1 MVPTVS
7 SSCSTVK
14 TSYSLMLNI
23 AFAVLMI
30 LANSM
35 SLKVDSVRRVA
46 VVGAGAGGLITAD
59 VLRNDG
65 FEVVIF
71 EKETYVGGVWKYR
84 KSIDKS
90 SSTPMYK
97 SLRTNLPKQIMAYS
111 DTTPFKKSA
120 PSFLSHQD
128 VQTYLEDF
136 TQSRE
141 LLPFIKFGST
151 VRSISYVQN
160 RGNSAALHTEF
171 SSPSRWRIT
180 ASLASSTTATQ
191 TSLKDCV
198 ESVDYFDAVIV
209 CNGHYNIPLIP
220 AAENIGEIIEF
231 DGEIMHSIDYDTP
244 DHFKGKSVL
253 VVGSRSSGTDLAR
266 EISSVASVVYASDR
280 SLGKEKSALYRN
292 IYHKPGISS
301 LKSKSLSRLSDSSNF
316 LDSTLKC
323 ASQSLEDDKH
333 ETVSNA
339 STKGLVQFAD
349 GSIVRVDI
357 ILWCTGYAYDYPF
370 LDLDGQKCEQTVEL
384 EANTVKV
391 TNKRKVEN
399 LYQQV
404 FSISHPTL
412 SFVGLPYAVVP
423 FPLFRLQ
430 ALWISSVYSRK
441 KILPSVEKQVE
452 WLHNKEN
459 EILVKYQ
466 GNKELAIEK
475 FHYLGDSQWEY
486 CRFLSDAAG
495 IVDERQLKY
504 IKVTE
509 EIYNDNSLSKPAYPG
524 APDDYRK
531 VEYSV
536 DNQALTWNKVPF

>member
-1 MVPTVS
+1 MIT
-7 SSCSTVK
+7 
-14 TSYSLMLNI
+14 I

-35 SLKVDSVRRVA
+35 PLKVNSVRRVA
-46 VVGAGAGGLITAD
+46 IIGAGGGGLVTAD

-71 EKETYVGGVWKYR
+71 EKETCVGGVWKYR
-84 KSIDKS
+84 KSLDKS

-111 DTTPFKKSA
+111 DTTPFKDST
-120 PSFLSHQD
+120 PSYLSHEE

-136 TQSRE
+136 TQSRA
-141 LLPFIKFGST
+141 LLPFIKFSST
-151 VRSISYVQN
+151 VKSISYVQN
-160 RGNSAALHTEF
+160 RRNFPALSTESSSIPSWKITTSSAT
-171 SSPSRWRIT
+171 
-180 ASLASSTTATQ
+180 STTATQ
-191 TSLKDCV
+191 TSLKDCT
-198 ESVDYFDAVIV
+198 EDIDYFDAVVV

-220 AAENIGEIIEF
+220 AESNRF
-231 DGEIMHSIDYDTP
+231 DGEMMHSVDYDTP

-292 IYHKPGISS
+292 IHHKPGISS
-301 LKSKSLSRLSDSSNF
+301 LNSKLLSRPSDSPNF
-316 LDSTLKC
+316 LDSTLKSI
-323 ASQSLEDDKH
+323 SQPLEIDKCGAI
-333 ETVSNA
+333 SNED
-339 STKGLVQFAD
+339 TKGLVQFDD
-349 GSIVRVDI
+349 GSIVKVDI

-370 LDLDGQKCEQTVEL
+370 LDLDGQKCDQTIEL
-384 EANTVKV
+384 EANTVEV

-399 LYQQV
+399 LYQQI

-412 SFVGLPYAVVP
+412 TFVGLPYAVVP

-430 ALWISSVYSRK
+430 ALWISSVYSGIK
-441 KILPSVEKQVE
+441 DLPSKEKQIE

-459 EILVKYQ
+459 EILMKHQ
-466 GNKELAIEK
+466 GNEEFAIEK
-475 FHYLGDSQWEY
+475 FHYLGDAQWEY

-504 IKVTE
+504 LKVTE
-509 EIYNDNSLSKPAYPG
+509 EIYNDNSMSKPAYPG
-524 APDDYRK
+524 APDNYRN
-531 VEYSV
+531 VEYSL
-536 DNQALTWNKVPF
+536 DYQNLTWKKVQF